1 MRPSPVVAVLAALI
15 ASAASAQTT
24 PPVEAVVFRGN
35 ESFDD
40 RALSAAIATN
50 DGECRTLALVCAFG
64 LTRTPYHFDQ
74 ETLDADVLR
83 LRIYYFERGF
93 REAEVEADTVRTDDR
108 VRVIFRIRENRPV
121 RVAELRVDG
130 LEEVPVP
137 GATRA
142 LPMMEGSRF
151 DIRLYEATRDTLVGR
166 LENHGHPRAVVLAG
180 YDLTA
185 DRPYE
190 ASVSFTVH
198 PGARARFGTIEV
210 VGARELQPRV
220 IRRMLRFDEGDLYRS
235 DELVESQRDL
245 YQLDIFRHT
254 EIRQDL
260 DSEPDSLV
268 PITVQVNEGDVRRL
282 RAGLGINEADCASVD
297 ASWENRNFL
306 GRARRLEVRGR
317 VNNVLAEQIGGFPC
331 GETGEG
337 IFDDLAGQFSVDF
350 SQPFF
355 FGPRNTFG
363 AGLFVER
370 RSVPEVFVRTGRGG
384 FLSFTRDLG
393 GGSAVTLSYRPERT
407 KLDADDVFFCFNTL
421 VCNPED
427 IRDLQTSNWLSPLGL
442 SFTRDRSN
450 AIFSPTDG
458 YVLRFDVEHA
468 AGYTGSRFAY
478 TRWIGEGSVY
488 RGVGDVVVAARVRGG
503 VAVGGADGDRL
514 GLNPQK
520 RFFAGGPSSVRGF
533 RQFELGPKVL
543 FVQDPL
549 LWLLRDSVDIGGDD
563 PVPAAGCSPASVND
577 GTCDVRDLSTRAF
590 DIRPTGGQVVVEA
603 NLELRMPSPVFRDR
617 VRAAAFVDIGQVWN
631 RRGDVDPAEL
641 IATPGFGVRYESPVG
656 PIRLDVAYNTQGM
669 ERLRVL
675 TSGVEACDPDDEGCE
690 AVPGLTQGYR
700 PSERLITLARARS
713 WDPVDNVWD
722 RLQLHFSIGQAF

>member
-15 ASAASAQTT
+15 ASAASAQA
-24 PPVEAVVFRGN
+24 PPVEEVVFRGN
-35 ESFDD
+35 DTFDD
-40 RALSAAIATN
+40 RALSVAIATN
-50 DGECRTLALVCAFG
+50 DGECRTLAVVCAVG

-74 ETLDADVLR
+74 ATLDADVLR
-83 LRIYYFERGF
+83 LRIFYFERGF
-93 REAEVEADTVRTDDR
+93 REAEVEADTVRVDDG
-108 VRVIFRIRENRPV
+108 VEVVFRIREKRPV
-121 RVAELRVDG
+121 RVGQLEVDG
-130 LEEVPVP
+130 LEEVPVQ
-137 GATRA
+137 GATRG
-142 LPMMEGSRF
+142 LPMREGSRF
-151 DIRLYEATRDTLVGR
+151 DIKLYEATRDTLAAR
-166 LENHGHPRAVVLAG
+166 LQNEGYPRVVVLAG

-198 PGARARFGTIEV
+198 PGTRARIGTIDV
-210 VGARELQPRV
+210 VGARELRPRV
-220 IRRMLRFDEGDLYRS
+220 IRRMLRFSQGDLYRS
-235 DELVESQRDL
+235 EELLESQRDL

-260 DSEPDSLV
+260 DAEPDSLV

-282 RAGLGINEADCASVD
+282 RAGVGINEADCASVD

-317 VNNVLAEQIGGFPC
+317 VNNIGAQQIGGFPC

-337 IFDDLAGQFSVDF
+337 IYDDLAGQLSIDF

-355 FGPRNTFG
+355 FGPRNTVG

-370 RSVPEVFVRTGRGG
+370 RSVPDVFVRTGRGG
-384 FLSFTRDLG
+384 FVSFTRDLG
-393 GGSAVTLSYRPERT
+393 SGSAVTLSYRPERT

-421 VCNPED
+421 VCDQED
-427 IRDLQTSNWLSPLGL
+427 IRDLRTSNWLSPVAL
-442 SFTRDRSN
+442 SFTRDRSD
-450 AIFSPTDG
+450 AIFSPTRG
-458 YVLRFDVEHA
+458 HVLRFDVEHA

-478 TRWIGEGSVY
+478 TRWIGEGSLY
-488 RGVGDVVVAARVRGG
+488 RGVGSVVVAARIRGG

-543 FVQDPL
+543 FVQNPV
-549 LWLLRDSVDIGGDD
+549 LWLLSDSVDVGGDD
-563 PVPAAGCSPASVND
+563 SVPAAACTPDAVND
-577 GTCDVRDLSTRAF
+577 GTCDVRGLTTRAF
-590 DIRPTGGQVVVEA
+590 DIRPTGGQVVLEA
-603 NLELRMPSPVFRDR
+603 NLELRMPSPVFGDR
-617 VRAAAFVDIGQVWN
+617 VRTAAFVDIGQVWN

-656 PIRLDVAYNTQGM
+656 PIRLDLAYNTQGA
-669 ERLRVL
+669 ETLRVL
-675 TSGVEACDPDDEGCE
+675 TSGVEACDPDEAGCTT
-690 AVPGLTQGYR
+690 VDRLPQSYR
-700 PSERLITLARARS
+700 SSDRLITLAQGRS
-713 WDPVDNVWD
+713 WDPVDSFWD
-722 RLQLHFSIGQAF
+722 RLQIHFSIGQAF